1 MQDEMHG
8 DHRYFKQEKKLES
21 SFDQQAD
28 QIARRYGYSTVP
40 YETLTKVVLLTY
52 LVITSFAMFY
62 RPDFMS
68 MTAIMIGIYT
78 VMIPHGIKRS
88 VFRMLVIFL
97 LISFFYDLVYLVFL
111 HDSDADD

>member
-1 MQDEMHG
+1 
-8 DHRYFKQEKKLES
+8 
-21 SFDQQAD
+21 
-28 QIARRYGYSTVP
+28 
-40 YETLTKVVLLTY
+40 
-52 LVITSFAMFY
+52 
-62 RPDFMS
+62 